1 LVLDPSDDDIPSL
14 EGGGCFAFLFSTGQ
28 KGGSEVVWSNWQL
41 KAPFDEEELLNA
53 MELARD
59 GANKVWTSMKESVRW
74 MGKGKPAV
82 LLEMRGEQDEMEES
96 DSESDENDMEV

>member
-1 LVLDPSDDDIPSL
+1 
-14 EGGGCFAFLFSTGQ
+14 
-28 KGGSEVVWSNWQL
+28 
-41 KAPFDEEELLNA
+41 

-74 MGKGKPAV
+74 MGEGEPAV

-96 DSESDENDMEV
+96 DSESNENDMEV